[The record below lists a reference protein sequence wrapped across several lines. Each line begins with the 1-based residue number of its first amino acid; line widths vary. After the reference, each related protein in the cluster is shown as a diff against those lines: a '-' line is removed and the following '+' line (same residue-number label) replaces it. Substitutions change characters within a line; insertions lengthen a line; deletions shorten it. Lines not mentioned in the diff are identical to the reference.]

1 MTINLRWLGG
11 LLLLFAAYVALEY
24 NRPKPIDW
32 TPTLVNKDRIPY
44 GTWVLYDQLPRLLG
58 TDSVASSR
66 LPIYNQ
72 LTGLSLETSD
82 ALAEAHRRTVVEDN
96 SDNRPMAPDSAD
108 TSDATPATDSTAT
121 AAASETADSADT
133 TPDEVQNDSPDT
145 ADDEQRPVKA
155 EPVLASDSTEAA
167 GDDEDDEDEET
178 DWETE
183 ALLRARPNYLFVS
196 TTFSATPADLP
207 VLLRYAALGRN
218 VFIVAESFR
227 DAGQTL
233 LDTLGLRLRRV
244 PLATRRGP
252 HGLPVPDSVTVRFTN
267 PALAGARYRLPGA
280 DADLRFEADSAHPHP
295 TYGPARSL
303 AADAQGRPVL
313 VRCAYGRGYVYLCT
327 VPIAFTNQ
335 FVLRPAT
342 SQFAATALSYL
353 PARAA
358 WWDEY
363 QKQGRAG
370 NQSLLRLISS
380 HEALN
385 TAWYLLIIGG
395 LLFVLVEAR
404 RRQRVIPTIKP
415 LPNTTLLFTR
425 TVAGLYRQG
434 RSHGPIAEKKIS
446 LFMDYLRTRFQEP
459 SPDFGD
465 EAFRERLS
473 QKAGVARPRVDA
485 LLRLVNFARTA
496 PQLSDQQ
503 LLQLSR
509 ALTDFK
515 REAHR

>member
-1 MTINLRWLGG
+1 MTMNMRWYLGA
-11 LLLLFAAYVALEY
+11 LLLLFTAYVALEY

-32 TPTLVNKDRIPY
+32 TPTLVNRDRIPY
-44 GTWVLYDQLPRLLG
+44 GTYVLHDQLPRLLG
-58 TDSVASSR
+58 TDSVTTSR

-72 LTGLSLETSD
+72 LTGLSMETSD
-82 ALAEAHRRTVVEDN
+82 ALAKAHRRTEVADN
-96 SDNRPMAPDSAD
+96 P
-108 TSDATPATDSTAT
+108 TAT
-121 AAASETADSADT
+121 AAASDSTAGSTTTGAASDTLDSVGTSKAEMPRSNADT
-133 TPDEVQNDSPDT
+133 TATALSTATAGPGAARSSPEADENN
-145 ADDEQRPVKA
+145 E
-155 EPVLASDSTEAA
+155 EA
-167 GDDEDDEDEET
+167 GI
-178 DWETE
+178 DWKTQ
-183 ALLRARPNYLFVS
+183 ALLHTRPNYLFVN

-207 VLLRYAALGRN
+207 LLLRYAALGRN
-218 VFIVAESFR
+218 VFIVAERFD
-227 DAGQTL
+227 DAGRTL
-233 LDTLGLRLRRV
+233 LDTLGLRVRRV

-252 HGLPVPDSVTVRFTN
+252 RGLPVSDSVTVRFSSS
-267 PALAGARYRLPGA
+267 ALGGPRYRLPGA
-280 DADLRFEADSAHPHP
+280 DADLRFEVDSAHPHP
-295 TYGPARSL
+295 AYGPARSL

-313 VRCAYGRGYVYLCT
+313 VRCAYGRGNIYLCT

-353 PARAA
+353 PDRAA

-363 QKQGRAG
+363 QKQGRLG
-370 NQSLLRLISS
+370 NQSLLRLVSS

-425 TVAGLYRQG
+425 TVASLYRQG

-473 QKAGVARPRVDA
+473 QKAGMARPRVDE

-496 PQLSDQQ
+496 PQLNDQQ

-509 ALTDFK
+509 ALSDFR
-515 REAHR
+515 REASR

>member
-1 MTINLRWLGG
+1 MTMNLRWYLGG

-44 GTWVLYDQLPRLLG
+44 GTYVLYDQLPRLLG
-58 TDSVASSR
+58 TDSVATTR

-82 ALAEAHRRTVVEDN
+82 ALAEAHRRTVVENN
-96 SDNRPMAPDSAD
+96 STAPATAADSTVSPGTTPDAD
-108 TSDATPATDSTAT
+108 LTTTATGSEATDSANTGTDETPRSTAEAGPV
-121 AAASETADSADT
+121 AA
-133 TPDEVQNDSPDT
+133 
-145 ADDEQRPVKA
+145 R
-155 EPVLASDSTEAA
+155 DSTKA
-167 GDDEDDEDEET
+167 DENEDNNEKGT

-183 ALLRARPNYLFVS
+183 ALLHTRPNYLFVN
-196 TTFSATPADLP
+196 TTFSATPTDLP
-207 VLLRYAALGRN
+207 LLLRYAALGHN
-218 VFIVAESFR
+218 VFIVAERFD
-227 DAGQTL
+227 DAGRTL
-233 LDTLGLRLRRV
+233 LDTLGLRIRRV
-244 PLATRRGP
+244 PLAMRRGP
-252 HGLPVPDSVTVRFTN
+252 RGLPVPDSVTVRFSS
-267 PALAGARYRLPGA
+267 PALAGPRYRLPGT

-295 TYGPARSL
+295 AYGPAHSL

-363 QKQGRAG
+363 QKQGRLG
-370 NQSLLRLISS
+370 NQSLLRLVSN

-425 TVAGLYRQG
+425 IVASLYRQG
-434 RSHGPIAEKKIS
+434 RSHGPIAEKKIA
-446 LFMDYLRTRFQEP
+446 LFLDYLRTRFQEP
-459 SPDFGD
+459 SPDFGA

-473 QKAGVARPRVDA
+473 QKSGIARPRVDE

-496 PQLSDQQ
+496 PQLNDQQ

-509 ALTDFK
+509 ALSDFR
-515 REAHR
+515 REAAR

>member
-44 GTWVLYDQLPRLLG
+44 GTYVLYDQLPRLLG
-58 TDSVASSR
+58 TDSVATSR

-82 ALAEAHRRTVVEDN
+82 ALAEAHRRTLVEDN
-96 SDNRPMAPDSAD
+96 SGQRPPVADSASPH
-108 TSDATPATDSTAT
+108 TTPAVDPTASAT
-121 AAASETADSADT
+121 ASATADSAET
-133 TPDEVQNDSPDT
+133 STAGAQPDPTDSSTAEPGT
-145 ADDEQRPVKA
+145 ATARPVAADDSIAAGEANNEEEAPSQ
-155 EPVLASDSTEAA
+155 EAA
-167 GDDEDDEDEET
+167 T
-178 DWETE
+178 
-183 ALLRARPNYLFVS
+183 LLHARANYLFINTS
-196 TTFSATPADLP
+196 FSATPADLP
-207 VLLRYAALGRN
+207 LLLRYAALGHN
-218 VFIVAESFR
+218 VFIVAEKFSEDGR
-227 DAGQTL
+227 TL
-233 LDTLGLRLRRV
+233 LDTLGLRIRRV

-252 HGLPVPDSVTVRFTN
+252 HGLSVPDSVTVRFVS
-267 PALAGARYRLPGA
+267 PALAGSRYRLPGA

-295 TYGPARSL
+295 AYGPARSL

-313 VRCAYGRGYVYLCT
+313 VRCAYGRGNIYLCT

-353 PARAA
+353 PARAT

-363 QKQGRAG
+363 QKQGRLG
-370 NQSLLRLISS
+370 NQSLLRLVSS

-395 LLFVLVEAR
+395 LLFVLVKAR
-404 RRQRVIPTIKP
+404 RRQRIIPTIKP
-415 LPNTTLLFTR
+415 LPNNTLLFTR

-434 RSHGPIAEKKIS
+434 RGHGPIAEKKIT
-446 LFMDYLRTRFQEP
+446 LFADYLRTRFQEP

-473 QKAGVARPRVDA
+473 QKSGVGRPKIDE

-496 PQLSDQQ
+496 PQLSDAQ
-503 LLQLSR
+503 LLKLSR
-509 ALTDFK
+509 ALGNF
-515 REAHR
+515 RRAAAR